1 MLNRMD
7 SDPSTSTCT
16 INTSHDVRNHKSKK
30 GRTRKKQK
38 GLNKRCSGDS
48 PSRIDILIAKE
59 TSPSSSSQLCLLAK
73 GNTEVRGEPSNDSHV
88 SKCDDDAMYNSF
100 MDHIRSLDIMLDK
113 DSDKIKDLSKTNV
126 SLTTKLDKLN
136 ESHEELA
143 KKYALL
149 VESNNELLARH
160 NKLVIEH
167 EELTSSY
174 KELENS
180 KFDHL
185 PSNTPS
191 SNDDKPSVA
200 KVDASTSCNDLL
212 DIPCSSSC
220 IDIIVTPYSPL
231 CNELS
236 IVKTNLARENNELK
250 QEVEKLKE
258 DLVEVNKSKVKPSQD
273 NGLPIKKLEKRS
285 TVTCSMCHEG
295 GHKSYKCKLRKKK
308 KEGKE
313 KTTTTITRTIK
324 AKEKKKMTRKK
335 TSISNTHTKKINE
348 GKEETPYLL
357 KKSHDGKVIAYK
369 FSVGDKHWN
378 QPIWVPKDVI
388 INMKGPRRF
397 GFQRIL
403 ESEGLGR

>member
-1 MLNRMD
+1 MLNRMN

-16 INTSHDVRNHKSKK
+16 INTSHDVRHHLTKK

-38 GLNKRCSGDS
+38 GLNKRCSSDT

-59 TSPSSSSQLCLLAK
+59 TSPSSSSQLCILAK
-73 GNTEVRGEPSNDSHV
+73 GNIKIRGEPSNDSQV
-88 SKCDDDAMYNSF
+88 SKCDDDVMYKSL

-113 DSDKIKDLSKTNV
+113 DSDKIKDLSKINV
-126 SLTTKLDKLN
+126 SLTTKLEKLN

-167 EELTSSY
+167 EELTSFY
-174 KELENS
+174 KELEKS

-191 SNDDKPSVA
+191 SNDEKPSVA

-212 DIPCSSSC
+212 DMSCSSSC
-220 IDIIVTPYSPL
+220 IDIIVAPCSSL
-231 CNELS
+231 CNEPS

-258 DLVEVNKSKVKPSQD
+258 DLVEVKKSKVKPSQD
-273 NGLPIKKLEKRS
+273 NGLPMKKLEKRS
-285 TVTCSMCHEG
+285 TMTFSMCHES

-308 KEGKE
+308 KER
-313 KTTTTITRTIK
+313 KTTTTITSTTK
-324 AKEKKKMTRKK
+324 AKDKKITRKTK
-335 TSISNTHTKKINE
+335 GKASISNTHTKKINE
-348 GKEETPYLL
+348 ATPYLL
-357 KKSHDGKVIAYK
+357 KKNYDGKVIAYK
-369 FSVGDKHWN
+369 IGVEDKHWN
-378 QPIWVPKDVI
+378 QPIWVPKNII
-388 INMKGPRRF
+388 INMKGPKKVWVPKKP
-397 GFQRIL
+397 
-403 ESEGLGR
+403 